1 MYVYFYLVLVK
12 FQQPAYGV
20 NESDRSA
27 EFVLVLDKAA
37 PIDMV
42 IQVTASDN
50 DATSK

>member
-1 MYVYFYLVLVK
+1 VYFYLVLVK
-12 FQQPAYGV
+12 FQQPAYSV
-20 NESDRSA
+20 NESNRYA
-27 EFVLVLDKAA
+27 KFVLVLDKAA